1 MKKILLLSL
10 VVCMVLS
17 CKSTHDF
24 KFEKLTYHTS
34 ACFGRCPTYHMEISA
49 DKKIRL
55 HSETAFHKRDA
66 SPDASAVGYF
76 TGTVNDTTFNKLLLQ
91 LRTVGLDTVKFG
103 GPDCCDGPVKTIII
117 YYNGKRKYLHAMFPP
132 DHALPLIATL
142 NGIYSTSKFVKSAQ
156 PFEIERDSIPRAAFT
171 SSPKHQE

>member
-1 MKKILLLSL
+1 
-10 VVCMVLS
+10 
-17 CKSTHDF
+17 
-24 KFEKLTYHTS
+24 
-34 ACFGRCPTYHMEISA
+34 
-49 DKKIRL
+49 
-55 HSETAFHKRDA
+55 
-66 SPDASAVGYF
+66 
-76 TGTVNDTTFNKLLLQ
+76 
-91 LRTVGLDTVKFG
+91 